1 MVGLGSHSCLQWR
14 GLSLRRPSAAGS
26 FGSRYAD
33 TAAHQ
38 SRPVLHR
45 RGVSSHTESN
55 PSVVL
60 WHISTSTNFAALHRD
75 QLCKES
81 GARRQA
87 RTRTRRNATR
97 TRRNAALHMAQRITS
112 PMLRSSEGPLSAIFE
127 PLAARPSHA
136 IRFARMRPA
145 GYEIAVV
152 GAESHRRRRA
162 DHCVS
167 RRAGTRKYSTLTPS
181 AYSGPCAG
189 RKQRKSR
196 APIVSAAWWSFLRS
210 HCSIARSQ
218 VEQQRSTCSAVADE
232 LIKCRAT
239 ADGAAAHAAHA
250 NPALSARAICR
261 LLGTHMM
268 VGV

>member
-33 TAAHQ
+33 TAAHR

-112 PMLRSSEGPLSAIFE
+112 HHRCCDRRRDRSVQYLSHLLHGLRTRSDSLECGRQDMKLLWLELRAT
-127 PLAARPSHA
+127 
-136 IRFARMRPA
+136 
-145 GYEIAVV
+145 VV
-152 GAESHRRRRA
+152 GEQTIA
-162 DHCVS
+162 
-167 RRAGTRKYSTLTPS
+167 
-181 AYSGPCAG
+181 
-189 RKQRKSR
+189 
-196 APIVSAAWWSFLRS
+196 SAA
-210 HCSIARSQ
+210 AQ
-218 VEQQRSTCSAVADE
+218 VLVSPQ
-232 LIKCRAT
+232 
-239 ADGAAAHAAHA
+239 
-250 NPALSARAICR
+250 P
-261 LLGTHMM
+261 
-268 VGV
+268 